1 MKKLCA
7 LLRQRR
13 ELLSYLVFGVLTTLV
28 NMVAYHYLS
37 LALSTGV
44 ATALANALSI
54 LFAYITNR
62 IWVFE
67 SKAHGAAALREFAS
81 FVSCRLA
88 TLVLDIVLM
97 LIGVDWLGPI
107 CIPAAHLRTWETIM
121 KLISNGVIVI
131 VNYIFSKLLIF
142 RKH

>member
-37 LALSTGV
+37 LALSTGP
-44 ATALANALSI
+44 ATALANAISI

-67 SKAHGAAALREFAS
+67 SKAHGTAALREFAS

-131 VNYIFSKLLIF
+131 VNYVFSKLLIF